1 MCNACGIKW
10 KTQTSRQAAN
20 AAAVANGEEPRFGE
34 DGKGVVR
41 KKERQVSITGSA
53 AGRAGSGSGS
63 VEGHLPTYGTFM
75 PPQVGGYVG
84 AGYHPYPE
92 NTLPPILSHGQQ
104 YPISE
109 SPIPHQTSYPLSQP
123 PPPSARPLGSFTVI
137 PPGVSPPQPSISPL
151 SEPPSSPPSQ
161 PSISPLS
168 QPSISP
174 PPRASKQGTPDVSPP
189 KLEQAP
195 ATT

>member
-1 MCNACGIKW
+1 MDGEAVTVCNACGIKW

-63 VEGHLPTYGTFM
+63 GSVENHLPTYGTFM
-75 PPQVGGYVG
+75 PPQVGGYSEP
-84 AGYHPYPE
+84 GYPQPPSSTSHPYPE

-104 YPISE
+104 YPVSA
-109 SPIPHQTSYPLSQP
+109 SPLPHQTSYPLSQP
-123 PPPSARPLGSFTVI
+123 PPSSAKPLGPFTAV
-137 PPGVSPPQPSISPL
+137 PPGASPPQL
-151 SEPPSSPPSQ
+151 
-161 PSISPLS
+161 SISPLS
-168 QPSISP
+168 QPECP
-174 PPRASKQGTPDVSPP
+174 PPQAPKQEVQDVSVP
-189 KLEQAP
+189 KPEQPP

>member
-1 MCNACGIKW
+1 MDGEAVTVCNACGIKW

-41 KKERQVSITGSA
+41 KKERQVSATRS
-53 AGRAGSGSGS
+53 AGRAGGGAGS
-63 VEGHLPTYGTFM
+63 VEAHLPPYGTFM
-75 PPQVGGYVG
+75 PPQVGGYEG
-84 AGYHPYPE
+84 ASCPQPPRSTSHPYPE

-104 YPISE
+104 YPVAV

-123 PPPSARPLGSFTVI
+123 PPTSARPPGLSIVV
-137 PPGVSPPQPSISPL
+137 PPRVSPPQPSISPL
-151 SEPPSSPPSQ
+151 SELGDSPP
-161 PSISPLS
+161 
-168 QPSISP
+168 
-174 PPRASKQGTPDVSPP
+174 QGPQQEMQDVSLP

-195 ATT
+195 TTT